1 MGAGTIFGLSSIYA
15 RTDSV
20 ESINVL
26 AETGTGEKLNLVIDD
41 IYDQS
46 NFLNYPPTT
55 TVGNFAKQTPS
66 VSRSDFICSTMKMVA
81 ETLSSM
87 VTACMLNNIKKD
99 VVIVGG
105 GTLYPKFN
113 QYIIETLNFYDL
125 NGIVPQDALY
135 AGCYGALIKSGN
147 LNG

>member
-1 MGAGTIFGLSSIYA
+1 M
-15 RTDSV
+15 
-20 ESINVL
+20 
-26 AETGTGEKLNLVIDD
+26 
-41 IYDQS
+41 
-46 NFLNYPPTT
+46 
-55 TVGNFAKQTPS
+55 
-66 VSRSDFICSTMKMVA
+66 
-81 ETLSSM
+81 
-87 VTACMLNNIKKD
+87 
-99 VVIVGG
+99 IVGG